1 MSQERERA
9 GHELRC
15 SVELLL
21 LLVRS
26 NATNDKYEALRAA
39 IGFEP
44 RPCDRFVSNVIRNV
58 DNVQLRTVHSD
69 ITKLRVCKQDWEEI
83 ADAALAALLKSVLKK
98 SGSSET
104 RSSSTWNA
112 LTPIASN
119 KEVNKLKTRL
129 VQAIRRLE
137 GSRESDIAEIEPNDG
152 NVESA

>member
-1 MSQERERA
+1 M
-9 GHELRC
+9 
-15 SVELLL
+15 

-26 NATNDKYEALRAA
+26 NTTNDKYEALRAA

-44 RPCDRFVSNVIRNV
+44 RPSDRFVSNVIRNV
-58 DNVQLRTVHSD
+58 DNVELRTVHSD

-98 SGSSET
+98 SGTSET

-129 VQAIRRLE
+129 VHAIRRLE
-137 GSRESDIAEIEPNDG
+137 GSRESDIAEIELNDG